1 MTAKNTPMPKPKSAA
16 AAEAKAGAA
25 IKPSAKTN
33 IKTPT
38 QPPAPSGQGCR
49 NLILILG
56 DQLDAD
62 SSALDGID
70 AQHDVVLMVE
80 AFDESRHVWSHKIRT
95 TLFLSAMRHYAASL
109 QARGLRVDYRALD
122 THGDTS
128 LADGLTS
135 AVHEHQ
141 PHAVIGVEPGDMRV
155 RHALEYAISNIAA
168 RAGSTAP
175 NAENTV
181 KKASKSASVGQQAAS
196 SPLRIDWREDRHF
209 LCSLPQFR
217 KWAGTSKSLRM
228 EFFYRQM
235 RQQYKI
241 LMEGKEP
248 VGGQWN
254 FDADNRKSF
263 GKAGPQDV
271 PQALVFKPDSI
282 TQDVIKLVNTH
293 FADHPGH
300 LDKFNWPTTRTEAL
314 RALKDFIDNR
324 LPQFGPHED
333 AMWTNLE
340 FGWHSLLSSSLNL
353 KLLNPLE
360 VVQAAEQ
367 AYAKKG
373 LDLASVEGFIR
384 QILGWREFMRG
395 VYFLDMPELKTANHY
410 DHQNPLPKWYWT
422 GDTRMNCMKNCIT
435 QTLDNGYSHHI
446 QRLMITGMFGVTA
459 QINPQQMCD
468 WYLAV
473 YVDAV
478 EWAELPNVAGMAL
491 FANGGRFTSKPYV
504 ASGAYVKRMSNYC
517 TGCAYT
523 PETRTGDTACPMT
536 TLYWNFLDKH
546 EASFAGNPRTALMV
560 KNLQRMTDDE
570 RLQVRKTAARMLGDL
585 DAL

>member
-1 MTAKNTPMPKPKSAA
+1 MGKPA
-16 AAEAKAGAA
+16 
-25 IKPSAKTN
+25 N
-33 IKTPT
+33 
-38 QPPAPSGQGCR
+38 CR
-49 NLILILG
+49 NLVLILG
-56 DQLDAD
+56 DQLDTD
-62 SSALDGID
+62 SAALDDID
-70 AQHDVVLMVE
+70 AAQDVVLMVE

-95 TLFLSAMRHYAASL
+95 TLFLSSMRHHAASL
-109 QARGLRVDYRALD
+109 RTRGLRVDYRALD
-122 THGDTS
+122 THGDAT
-128 LADGLTS
+128 LADGLLAAIQTHS
-135 AVHEHQ
+135 PQAI
-141 PHAVIGVEPGDMRV
+141 IGVEPGDLRV
-155 RHALEYAISNIAA
+155 RAQLDNAIDSVAA
-168 RAGSTAP
+168 QAV
-175 NAENTV
+175 NTGATSV
-181 KKASKSASVGQQAAS
+181 KGTKKASATA
-196 SPLRIDWREDRHF
+196 PLHITWREDRHF
-209 LCSLPQFR
+209 LCTLPQFR

-235 RQQYKI
+235 RQQYKV
-241 LMEGKEP
+241 LMDGKEP
-248 VGGQWN
+248 AGGQWN

-271 PQALVFKPDSI
+271 PKPLLFKPDKI
-282 TQDVIKLVNTH
+282 TQEVIKLVNTH
-293 FADHPGH
+293 FVDHPGH
-300 LDKFNWPTTRTEAL
+300 LDRFNWPTTRVDAL
-314 RALKDFIDNR
+314 RALKDFIDHR

-353 KLLNPLE
+353 KLISPLE

-367 AYAKKG
+367 AYREKD

-395 VYFLDMPELKTANHY
+395 VYYLDMPGLRTANHY

-422 GDTRMNCMKNCIT
+422 ADTKMNCMKNCVQ

-459 QINPQQMCD
+459 QIKPQAMCD

-478 EWAELPNVAGMAL
+478 EWVELPNVAGMAL
-491 FANGGRFTSKPYV
+491 FANGGRFTSKPYI

-517 TGCAYT
+517 KGCAYE
-523 PETRTGDTACPMT
+523 PETRVGDTACPMT
-536 TLYWNFLDKH
+536 TLYWNFLDTH
-546 EASFAGNPRTALMV
+546 EASFASNPRTALMV
-560 KNLQRMTDDE
+560 KNLQRMSADE